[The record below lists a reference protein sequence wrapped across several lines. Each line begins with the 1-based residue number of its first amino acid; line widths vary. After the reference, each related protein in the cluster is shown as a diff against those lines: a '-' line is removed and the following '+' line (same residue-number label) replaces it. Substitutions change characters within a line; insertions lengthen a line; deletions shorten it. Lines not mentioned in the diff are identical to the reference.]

1 MTRNWRAGG
10 LSSRQSA
17 PEKTAA
23 ARAHQAAVARTL
35 GPTPGQNFIYVH
47 LNRVINR
54 YDLNMIYIS
63 GPVRRR
69 PGLSRQHLSRRH
81 LQRNLSERQP
91 ERSGLEEVVQAV
103 LFPGGIPGHVAPET
117 PGSVHEASELGYSL
131 SHDTFGAVSGNPDL
145 IVACVIGDGQAETG
159 PLATACIN
167 HPTRSTRPRFIGRC
181 ARSRA

>member
-1 MTRNWRAGG
+1 
-10 LSSRQSA
+10 
-17 PEKTAA
+17 
-23 ARAHQAAVARTL
+23 
-35 GPTPGQNFIYVH
+35 
-47 LNRVINR
+47 
-54 YDLNMIYIS
+54 MIYIS

-145 IVACVIGDGQAETG
+145 IVACVIGDGEAETG
-159 PLATACIN
+159 PLATASIIP
-167 HPTRSTRPRFIGRC
+167 HPFYAAQIHRSL
-181 ARSRA
+181 RSQPSVDLPPLCRRAFRHVLLLLSPAAGLAFVFGQPGYD